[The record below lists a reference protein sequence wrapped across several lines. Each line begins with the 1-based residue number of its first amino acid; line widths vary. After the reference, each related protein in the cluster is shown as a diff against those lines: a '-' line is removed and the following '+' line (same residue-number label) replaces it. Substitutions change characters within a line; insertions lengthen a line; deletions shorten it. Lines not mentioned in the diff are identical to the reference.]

1 MIEFRDVLGRLIAGE
16 DLMGQ
21 EVEELFGRLM
31 DGDLSVFE
39 KTALL
44 VGLACKGETPEEIA
58 GAARAM
64 RERLLGVHHGQPDAV
79 DTCGTGGDGKGT
91 INVST
96 GAALCAAAAG
106 VPIAKHGNR
115 SVSSLSGSADVLS
128 ELGLE
133 LEQTSGLMGRCLDE
147 VGLAFL
153 FAPLLHPAMREVMP
167 VRQALG
173 VRTVFNVLGPLTNPA
188 GSRRQVMGVY
198 SPKLVRPIADVLR
211 RLGAEH
217 ALVVHGADGL
227 DEISTTGPTAVAEL
241 RGSEVREVE
250 IEPESLGLPRRSMAD
265 LLGGGPRDNAALLRD
280 VLEGQ
285 GRPAH
290 REIIAIN
297 AAAAIYV
304 GGGADDLAQGLEKAF
319 ATLDSGAGAAK
330 LEELVSYVKSA
341 APAETAAGEAP

>member
-1 MIEFRDVLGRLIAGE
+1 MSEFRDVLSRLIAGD
-16 DLMGQ
+16 DLLGL

-64 RERLLGVHHGQPDAV
+64 RERLLGVEHSRPDAV

-106 VPIAKHGNR
+106 VPVAKHGNR
-115 SVSSLSGSADVLS
+115 SVSSLSGSADVLF

-133 LEQTSGLMGRCLDE
+133 LEQTKGLMGRCLDE

-188 GSRRQVMGVY
+188 GARRQVMGVY
-198 SPKLVRPIADVLR
+198 SPKLVRPISDVLR
-211 RLGAEH
+211 RLGAER

-227 DEISTTGPTAVAEL
+227 DEISTTGPTAVAEVH
-241 RGSEVREVE
+241 GSRIREYRL
-250 IEPESLGLPRRSMAD
+250 EPESFGLKRRRMAD
-265 LLGGGPRDNAALLRD
+265 LLGGGPQENATGLRA
-280 VLEGQ
+280 VLEGA
-285 GRPAH
+285 GEVAH
-290 REIIAIN
+290 REIIALN
-297 AAAAIYV
+297 AAAALYV
-304 GGGADDLAQGLEKAF
+304 GGAADDLQAGYERAL
-319 ATLDSGAGAAK
+319 ATLDSGAAAAK
-330 LEELVSYVKSA
+330 LDELVAFVNSA
-341 APAETAAGEAP
+341 GAPTGEAP

>member
-1 MIEFRDVLGRLIAGE
+1 MIAFRDVLGRLIAGD
-16 DLMGQ
+16 DLLGQ

-31 DGDLSVFE
+31 DGELSVFE

-44 VGLACKGETPEEIA
+44 VALACKGETPQEIA

-64 RERLLGVHHGQPDAV
+64 RERLVGVEHSRPDAV

-106 VPIAKHGNR
+106 VPVAKHGNR

-133 LEQTSGLMGRCLDE
+133 LEQTSGLMGRCLDR

-188 GSRRQVMGVY
+188 GAKRQVMGVY
-198 SPKLVRPIADVLR
+198 SPKLVSPIADVLR
-211 RLGAEH
+211 RLGAER

-241 RGSEVREVE
+241 EGSKVREYEV
-250 IEPESLGLPRRSMAD
+250 EPESFGLTRRRMAD
-265 LLGGGPRDNAALLRD
+265 LVGGAPRDNALLLRA
-280 VLEGQ
+280 VLEGE
-285 GRPAH
+285 GEEAH
-290 REIIAIN
+290 REIIALN

-304 GGGADDLAQGLEKAF
+304 AGKAESLAVGLEMAF
-319 ATLDSGAGAAK
+319 ATLDSGSAAAK
-330 LEELVSYVKSA
+330 LEELVAFVGG
-341 APAETAAGEAP
+341 AGADSGGGS